1 MLTSVTVVHQGEQ
14 QVVQVAEGGTAEVQG
29 ERLEAKLRKALQ
41 IVPGH
46 RFVLLGK
53 SG

>member
-1 MLTSVTVVHQGEQ
+1 MKFGYFRRNFGQIS
-14 QVVQVAEGGTAEVQG
+14 EGGTAEVQG
-29 ERLEAKLRKALQ
+29 ERLEAKLRKVLQ